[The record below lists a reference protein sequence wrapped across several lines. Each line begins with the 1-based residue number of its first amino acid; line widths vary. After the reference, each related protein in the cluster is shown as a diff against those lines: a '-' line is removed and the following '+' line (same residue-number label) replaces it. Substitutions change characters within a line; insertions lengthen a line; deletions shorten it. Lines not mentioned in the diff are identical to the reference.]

1 MTGFRDRFPM
11 TLLICWEFYLF
22 NFFKIFIKFRTVTC
36 TEKLKIKKNFEF
48 IFSRGC
54 FSKNLF
60 SWNVFV
66 SSYFTLQPW
75 QGTVLFTSIRYH
87 NNQLLRYLGVWEP
100 LHLLLNRT
108 YKMGTDNFYMQLT
121 SCLPYFY
128 PSYPLPS
135 ILPLSSVA
143 SFTLQQCSFEGCG
156 FSIQASE
163 ITDC

>member
-1 MTGFRDRFPM
+1 M
-11 TLLICWEFYLF
+11 
-22 NFFKIFIKFRTVTC
+22 TC
-36 TEKLKIKKNFEF
+36 TENLRTKKSLKF
-48 IFSRGC
+48 IFSRGG
-54 FSKNLF
+54 FSKNSF
-60 SWNVFV
+60 SSNVCV
-66 SSYFTLQPW
+66 SSYFTLQLW

-87 NNQLLRYLGVWEP
+87 NNQLLRYLAVWEP
-100 LHLLLNRT
+100 LHLLLNRA

-121 SCLPYFY
+121 FCLPYFY

-143 SFTLQQCSFEGCG
+143 SFTLQQCSFEEYG